1 MKTSASPFTAL
12 ALAEQQLSTLDAAL
26 LRRRLKQTQ
35 SPCDVEVS
43 VAGRLLK
50 AFCSNDYLGFANH
63 PQLIAAMA
71 EGAAQYGVGSGASHL
86 ISGHSQAHDLLET
99 ELARTQAKHIDDA
112 RALFFCTGYLAN
124 ITAVTALAGLGL
136 GLRAANPNAGI
147 SIYSAKLNHASLIDG
162 VKLAAAQT
170 KAAVHLFDHTNLAHL
185 TEMLQ
190 ADSAA
195 HKLIVTDGVFS
206 MDGDLAPVT
215 DLLTIAK
222 AHDALL
228 IVDDAHGFGV
238 LGKYGHGILEHFH
251 IQSDRI
257 VYIGTLGKAA
267 GVSGA
272 FVCAHQT
279 LMECLIQKGRPYIY
293 STATPPAIAHTVLAS
308 LHLIEGEEGQARR
321 THLNQ
326 LIAIWR
332 QEMKLH
338 HWQASSSMTPIQP
351 LVLGSNAAAL
361 FASKQLDEA
370 GYWIP
375 AIRPPT
381 VPEGSARLRIT
392 FSANH
397 STQAVRELISE
408 LQKIEASV
416 HNASETKTV

>member
-1 MKTSASPFTAL
+1 
-12 ALAEQQLSTLDAAL
+12 
-26 LRRRLKQTQ
+26 
-35 SPCDVEVS
+35 
-43 VAGRLLK
+43 
-50 AFCSNDYLGFANH
+50 
-63 PQLIAAMA
+63 MA

-86 ISGHSQAHDLLET
+86 ISGHSLAHDLLET
-99 ELARTQAKHIDDA
+99 ELARTQLEHIHDA

-124 ITAVTALAGLGL
+124 ITAITALAGLGL
-136 GLRAANPNAGI
+136 QGVNQNAGI

-170 KAAVHLFDHTNLAHL
+170 KAAVHLFDHTKLADL
-185 TEMLQ
+185 NEMLQ
-190 ADSAA
+190 ADSSA

-206 MDGDLAPVT
+206 MDGDLAPVA
-215 DLLTIAK
+215 DLLAIAE

-238 LGKYGHGILEHFH
+238 LGKYGHGILEHCQ

-257 VYIGTLGKAA
+257 VYIGALGKAA

-272 FVCAHQT
+272 FVCAHKT

-321 THLNQ
+321 AHLNQ
-326 LIAIWR
+326 LIAIWHHEL
-332 QEMKLH
+332 QLQ
-338 HWQASSSMTPIQP
+338 HWQMSSSMTPIQP

-361 FASKQLDEA
+361 SASKQLDDA

-397 STQAVRELISE
+397 SIESVRQLMAE
-408 LQKIEASV
+408 LQKIEALVYTS
-416 HNASETKTV
+416 SETKAV

>member
-1 MKTSASPFTAL
+1 MKPSTTPFTAL
-12 ALAEQQLSTLDAAL
+12 ALAQQQLDTLDAAL

-35 SPCDVEVS
+35 SPCDIEVTI
-43 VAGRLLK
+43 AGRLLK

-63 PQLIAAMA
+63 PRLIAAMA
-71 EGAAQYGVGSGASHL
+71 EGAERYGVGSGASHL
-86 ISGHSQAHDLLET
+86 ISGHSVAHDLLET
-99 ELARTQAKHIDDA
+99 ELARTQTEHIHNA

-124 ITAVTALAGLGL
+124 ITAITALAGLGL
-136 GLRAANPNAGI
+136 QAASQNAGI
-147 SIYSAKLNHASLIDG
+147 SIYSGKLNHASLIDG

-170 KAAVHLFDHTNLAHL
+170 KASIHLFDHTKLADL
-185 TEMLQ
+185 NEMLQ
-190 ADSAA
+190 SDSSA

-206 MDGDLAPVT
+206 MDGDLAPVA
-215 DLLTIAK
+215 DLLAIAET
-222 AHDALL
+222 HDALL

-238 LGKYGHGILEHFH
+238 LGKYGHGILEYCQ

-272 FVCAHQT
+272 FVCAHKT

-308 LHLIEGEEGQARR
+308 LNLIEGEEGQARR
-321 THLNQ
+321 AHLNQ
-326 LIAIWR
+326 LIAIWHHEL
-332 QEMKLH
+332 QLE
-338 HWQASSSMTPIQP
+338 HWQMSSSMTPIQP

-361 FASKQLDEA
+361 LASQQLDEA

-397 STQAVRELISE
+397 STQAVRELIAE
-408 LQKIEASV
+408 LQKIEALVYAS
-416 HNASETKTV
+416 SETKAV

>member
-1 MKTSASPFTAL
+1 MKPSTTPFTAL
-12 ALAEQQLSTLDAAL
+12 ALAQQQLDALDAAL

-35 SPCDVEVS
+35 SPCDVAVT
-43 VAGRLLK
+43 VGGRQLK

-86 ISGHSQAHDLLET
+86 ISGHSLAHDLLET
-99 ELARTQAKHIDDA
+99 ELARTQLEHIHDA

-124 ITAVTALAGLGL
+124 ITAITALAGLGL
-136 GLRAANPNAGI
+136 QGVNQNAGI

-170 KAAVHLFDHTNLAHL
+170 KAAVHLFDHTKLADL
-185 TEMLQ
+185 NEMLQ
-190 ADSAA
+190 ADSSA

-206 MDGDLAPVT
+206 MDGDLAPVA
-215 DLLTIAK
+215 DLLAIAE

-238 LGKYGHGILEHFH
+238 LGKYGHGILEHCQ

-272 FVCAHQT
+272 FVCAHKT

-321 THLNQ
+321 VHLNQ
-326 LIAIWR
+326 LIAIWHHEL
-332 QEMKLH
+332 QLQ
-338 HWQASSSMTPIQP
+338 HWQMSSSMTPIQP

-361 FASKQLDEA
+361 SASKQLDDA

-381 VPEGSARLRIT
+381 VAEGSARLRIT

-397 STQAVRELISE
+397 STQAVRELIAE

-416 HNASETKTV
+416 NASGEMKAV

>member
-1 MKTSASPFTAL
+1 MKSSTTPFTAL
-12 ALAEQQLSTLDAAL
+12 ALAQQQLDALDVAL

-35 SPCDVEVS
+35 SPCDVAVT
-43 VAGRLLK
+43 VGGRQLK

-86 ISGHSQAHDLLET
+86 ISGHSLAHDLLET
-99 ELARTQAKHIDDA
+99 ELARTQLEHIHDA

-124 ITAVTALAGLGL
+124 ITAITALAGLGL
-136 GLRAANPNAGI
+136 QGVNQNAGI

-170 KAAVHLFDHTNLAHL
+170 KAAVHLFDHMKLADL
-185 TEMLQ
+185 NEMLQ
-190 ADSAA
+190 ADSSA

-206 MDGDLAPVT
+206 MDGDLAPVA
-215 DLLTIAK
+215 DLLAIAE

-238 LGKYGHGILEHFH
+238 LGKYGHGILEHCQ

-272 FVCAHQT
+272 FVCAHKT

-321 THLNQ
+321 AHLNQ
-326 LIAIWR
+326 LIAIWHHEL
-332 QEMKLH
+332 QLQ
-338 HWQASSSMTPIQP
+338 HWQMSSSMTPIQP

-361 FASKQLDEA
+361 SASKQLDDA

-397 STQAVRELISE
+397 SIESVLQLMAE
-408 LQKIEASV
+408 LQKIEALVYTS
-416 HNASETKTV
+416 SETKAV